1 MNIQGEFKTNQSFD
15 LDQHSDSL
23 NDSHDS
29 DVESCN
35 SSSATTLL
43 DNSKKISKKRT
54 KYQRIDDTLRKKL
67 IDAVEKEGQML
78 KAAAKRFKI
87 NYSSAKSIFHT
98 YRKEGRVNKKAV
110 RERYGRKNMSVA
122 KSVGSTV
129 PVKTS
134 ALSSVKENF
143 QFASENPL
151 KLSVKGLDG
160 GLKTQDL
167 FENFKMP
174 NVSTIPMSLK
184 TVLAGQNLAS
194 QQFNINQIQNPNQNQ
209 ILNNIHQLQ
218 SLGLGGHNLN
228 MLQQLHNISLYENL
242 QKLSQQNLFAK
253 SLMGLMMGKNINM
266 MTKEEQMYSLM
277 ARNLE
282 AQKLMMGNP
291 LQEFIA
297 KPNLW
302 SN

>member
-110 RERYGRKNMSVA
+110 RERYGRKNMSVT
-122 KSVGSTV
+122 KSAGSTV
-129 PVKTS
+129 PVKSS

-160 GLKTQDL
+160 ALKTQDL

-174 NVSTIPMSLK
+174 NLSGIPMSLK
-184 TVLAGQNLAS
+184 NVLPGQNLAC
-194 QQFNINQIQNPNQNQ
+194 QPQFNVNQHQ
-209 ILNNIHQLQ
+209 ILNNFSQLQ
-218 SLGLGGHNLN
+218 SLGLGQNLN
-228 MLQQLHNISLYENL
+228 MLQQQLHNISLLENL
-242 QKLSQQNLFAK
+242 QKLSQQALYAK
-253 SLMGLMMGKNINM
+253 PHLGLMMGKNINM
-266 MTKEEQMYSLM
+266 MSKEEQMYSMM

-291 LQEFIA
+291 LQEFAA